1 MDEPRT
7 TPDESLNIKQDKDS
21 KNQEIN
27 PDFDLKL
34 ISVDPEE
41 INAEA
46 QRLLSLNTENG
57 NGKKQLSDFE
67 HLRITDLT
75 PIPEPEPVLK
85 INGEVIAAIE
95 DIFTLSGASKSG
107 KSAFQNVLI
116 AGSISSNGEI
126 DDEFEG
132 VEIRTNDKCQA
143 VLHFDTEQARH
154 KHQKNVRSIIKRARL
169 STTPNYYCTYNIRQ
183 LDIGDYPKVTAEICE
198 LAFNRFGGIH
208 SIWIDGAADYIA
220 DVNDQAE
227 SNKAIKFFE
236 ELAIKFNTAVFLIVH
251 TNPGSD
257 KERGHFGSQCQR
269 KSGGILSIKTEG
281 DYSLIEAKMLR
292 YAGKA
297 DIPQFKFKYDKE
309 KGYHV
314 GCGSVDAGSNS
325 AAKVNKQMLETWS
338 LCEKI
343 FAGQRSCSRTE
354 TIESIMAK
362 LACQERKAAGIFAW
376 MNGNEMITKGDDNNY
391 RINSLYNS

>member
-1 MDEPRT
+1 MEEPRT
-7 TPDESLNIKQDKDS
+7 TPNESLKIKQDKD
-21 KNQEIN
+21 NENTGTN
-27 PDFDLKL
+27 PNLDDNL
-34 ISVDPEE
+34 ISIDIEQ
-41 INAEA
+41 IKAEA
-46 QRLLSLNTENG
+46 QKLLSPNPKN
-57 NGKKQLSDFE
+57 NGKKQLSDFD

-75 PIPEPEPVLK
+75 EIPEPEPVLT
-85 INGEVIAAIE
+85 INNEIIAAIE
-95 DIFTLSGASKSG
+95 DIFTISGPPKSG
-107 KSAFQNVLI
+107 KSSVQNMLI
-116 AGSISSNGEI
+116 AKSVSPTGDV
-126 DDEFEG
+126 DDGFEG

-169 STTPNYYCTYNIRQ
+169 STTPSYYCTYNIRQ

-236 ELAIKFNTAVFLIVH
+236 ELAIKYHTAVFLIVH
-251 TNPGSD
+251 TNPGSE

-269 KSGGILSIKTEG
+269 KSGGILSVKVEG
-281 DYSLIEAKMLR
+281 DYSVIEPKMLR
-292 YAGKA
+292 YAGKG
-297 DIPQFKFKYDKE
+297 DIPQLKFKYDKD

-314 GCGSVDAGSNS
+314 GCEQVGLNPDAK
-325 AAKVNKQMLETWS
+325 AENKMRENWK

-343 FAGQRSCSRTE
+343 FSGQKSFNRE
-354 TIESIMAK
+354 KTISLIMIK
-362 LACQERKAAGIFAW
+362 KACQIRTASGVFAL
-376 MNGNEMITKGDDNNY
+376 MNASEMIIKGDDDNY
-391 RINSLYNS
+391 RVNPLYDN